1 MNKLCL
7 LFCALFFILNN
18 AISQQN
24 VAVTLILPQNYFDYF
39 INSQNTGSVINYKIS
54 GLDNIQK
61 DLFNQNLKSVDGFEN
76 SVISEST
83 KNGIYSGKI
92 TLSAN
97 KNFDDIK
104 TVLQQAG
111 ISYVMFEEE
120 VMAIEK
126 WSSLSQDNC
135 KKLKQ
140 LNENINNI
148 IAKREWVLNNPTEKA
163 KAEQNGWV
171 EQSNIMLINAEN
183 AKKEFLKSIK

>member
-54 GLDNIQK
+54 GLDNTQK
-61 DLFNQNLKSVDGFEN
+61 DLFNQNLKSVAGFEN

-97 KNFDDIK
+97 KNFNEIK
-104 TVLQQAG
+104 TVFQQAG

-120 VMAIEK
+120 VFTIEK
-126 WSSLSQDNC
+126 WSSFSQDNC

-140 LNENINNI
+140 LNENINNLK
-148 IAKREWVLNNPTEKA
+148 AKRDWVLNNPSEKV
-163 KAEQNGWV
+163 KAEQNGWF

-183 AKKEFLKSIK
+183 TKKEFLKSIK